1 MMRIKEFL
9 CSVRLWLS
17 DELMYWRIDFWNT
30 VLKFV
35 LNRTHHIYASNIYK
49 VLDSMNK
56 YEMKHYVELWK
67 QERGL

>member
-1 MMRIKEFL
+1 MMKIKNFL
-9 CSVRLWLS
+9 YSARLWLN

-35 LNRTHHIYASNIYK
+35 LNRNHHIYVSNIYK
-49 VLDSMNK
+49 VLDSTNK